1 MSTLGRLKHLENT
14 FKILIMGDASVGKT
28 SILTRYADSHFGKF
42 CHMITNFYILIS
54 YLWKKISFES
64 WEKKLHSI
72 EVKKPQT
79 LPWKFKYKS
88 EIGKKKN
95 I

>member
-42 CHMITNFYILIS
+42 CHIIISLYIGTHFLS
-54 YLWKKISFES
+54 SKKIF
-64 WEKKLHSI
+64 
-72 EVKKPQT
+72 
-79 LPWKFKYKS
+79 
-88 EIGKKKN
+88 
-95 I
+95 

>member
-42 CHMITNFYILIS
+42 CHMITNFYTLIS
-54 YLWKKISFES
+54 YLWKKYLSNLEK
-64 WEKKLHSI
+64 KKLHR
-72 EVKKPQT
+72 
-79 LPWKFKYKS
+79 
-88 EIGKKKN
+88 IGHRGEKTTNASMK

>member
-42 CHMITNFYILIS
+42 CHMITTLYIPTHFLS
-54 YLWKKISFES
+54 LKKNLSNL
-64 WEKKLHSI
+64 EKKSYI
-72 EVKKPQT
+72 A
-79 LPWKFKYKS
+79 
-88 EIGKKKN
+88 
-95 I
+95 